1 MDPKS
6 KDKAV
11 DRAQD
16 QATNPNIEGST
27 SLAERIGSSASGVL
41 QNVFK
46 NPAASAVAQAL
57 GSLDAGI
64 SKGGASSSASLGEAS
79 TSSQSVWTHETSL
92 GLSRPM
98 AAESFRTKEFRGG
111 IYVCGGED
119 EFNRFFQPS
128 QSRDLDTAIAQAL
141 DLPSFELVATP
152 GDHSPCPFCTMG
164 ELNRNRNAYVPDVEL
179 APASNDGAAVVALL
193 SDPTFNIDEAPA
205 NAWAVPKIDKGKA
218 KLGSQPVEQQLYDSA
233 EPLAPMNPL
242 DLIPDFKTSWNPVA
256 YASNIHYE
264 NLSSDPAF
272 GDIQPWTDILN
283 RYHDEVWGDMLPLVK
298 EAREELK
305 SADNSP
311 EGTLHDRPALRRL
324 GMLLKHLHQP
334 IL

>member
-16 QATNPNIEGST
+16 QATNPNMEGST

-46 NPAASAVAQAL
+46 KPSASAIAQTL
-57 GSLDAGI
+57 GSLDADT
-64 SKGGASSSASLGEAS
+64 SKSGASSSASLGEAS
-79 TSSQSVWTHETSL
+79 SSSQSVLTQEASL
-92 GLSRPM
+92 GLSRSM
-98 AAESFRTKEFRGG
+98 VAESFRTEQVRGG
-111 IYVCGGED
+111 IHAGRGED
-119 EFNRFFQPS
+119 EFNRFSEPS
-128 QSRDLDTAIAQAL
+128 QSRELDTAIIQAL
-141 DLPSFELVATP
+141 DLPDFERLATA
-152 GDHSPCPFCTMG
+152 GDHCPCPFCTME
-164 ELNRNRNAYVPDVEL
+164 ELHRNRNAYGPDVEL
-179 APASNDGAAVVALL
+179 APGSNDGAAVVALL
-193 SDPTFNIDEAPA
+193 SDPAFNIDEEPT
-205 NAWAVPKIDKGKA
+205 NAWAVLKTDKGKA

-233 EPLAPMNPL
+233 DPLAPMNPL
-242 DLIPDFKTSWNPVA
+242 DLIPDFNTSWNPVA
-256 YASNIHYE
+256 HASNIHYG
-264 NLSSDPAF
+264 NYSSDPAF

-305 SADNSP
+305 SANNSP
-311 EGTLHDRPALRRL
+311 ESTLHDRPALRRL

-334 IL
+334 ML